1 MFLVR
6 IRALAAVAM
15 AVMLAVSACS
25 HTTTSDR
32 VPVTLALCGTSPAV
46 APDLIEV
53 ICNTDDITARDL
65 TWSAWGK
72 PTATGRGTAVVDVCA
87 YIDCH
92 TGAFSSAAIVL
103 RASGLMRCG
112 THEVAYASLHYTWVH
127 GSPWPGMP
135 ASASTSQFLAGADRP
150 LPPASQTVALTC

>member
-1 MFLVR
+1 VR
-6 IRALAAVAM
+6 ILALLAVALLVV
-15 AVMLAVSACS
+15 AGCG
-25 HTTTSDR
+25 HTTAPP

-65 TWSAWGK
+65 IWSGWGE
-72 PTATGRGTAVVDVCA
+72 PAATGRGTAVVDTCA

-92 TGAFSSAAIVL
+92 TGAFSTAAIVL

-112 THEVAYASLHYTWVH
+112 KHEVGYASLHYTWVH

-135 ASASTSQFLAGADRP
+135 ATTDTSGFMVGAGRP